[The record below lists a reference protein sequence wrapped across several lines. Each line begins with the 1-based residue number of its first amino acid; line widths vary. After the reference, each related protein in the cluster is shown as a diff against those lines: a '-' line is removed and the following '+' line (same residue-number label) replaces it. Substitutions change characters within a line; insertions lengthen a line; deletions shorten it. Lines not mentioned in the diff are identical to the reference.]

1 MSTKE
6 SPNHPAG
13 ALLGK
18 TRLAILA
25 ILLARP
31 DDSFYLREVIR
42 AARVG
47 HGAGQRELATLAR
60 AGIIRRSIRG
70 NQVHFQA
77 NRDCLIFPELH
88 GIVLKT
94 AGLADV
100 LRGALRPLASRLLA
114 AWVYG
119 SVARGEQTSSSDVDL
134 FVVGDVSLAEIVR
147 ALRGVESV
155 LGREVNPTLCPP
167 TELRQKLASGHRFV
181 TGVVAGPKIFLVG
194 DEGGLAEL
202 GTERMDQAS
211 PRRPP
216 GGSGSLGRRRPR
228 SH

>member
-1 MSTKE
+1 M
-6 SPNHPAG
+6 PAL
-13 ALLGK
+13 APAETVLGK

-25 ILLARP
+25 VLLARP
-31 DDSFYLREVIR
+31 DESFYLREVIR

-47 HGAGQRELATLAR
+47 HGAGQRELATLTR
-60 AGIIRRSIRG
+60 AGVIRRTARG

-77 NRDCLIFPELH
+77 NRDCLIFAELH
-88 GIVLKT
+88 SIVLKT

-100 LRGALRPLASRLLA
+100 LRRALRPLASHLLA

-119 SVARGEQTSSSDVDL
+119 SLASGEQTSSSDVDL
-134 FVVGDVSLAEIVR
+134 FVVGDVSLAEIVH
-147 ALRGVESV
+147 ALRGIESE

-167 TELRQKLASGHRFV
+167 VEFRQKLASGHRFV
-181 TGVVAGPKIFLVG
+181 TSAVTGPKIFLVG

-211 PRRPP
+211 PGKPP
-216 GGSGSLGRRRPR
+216 GDRGPLGRRRSR
-228 SH
+228 SR